1 MGFTVFNWRHSVS
14 CLEALGEL
22 TRGWD
27 PNRSSDF
34 LDGKERR
41 LQLIRRPLQTNKREI
56 TLRRHAGLRFEE
68 MSQSPWRQIDGLA
81 HLSQP
86 QLAEKRSFH
95 QRTDRLHSTITG
107 FRTERFAPTGRSLNC
122 VPCSRHNAQ
131 LTSELVPLSS
141 PHGNG
146 RSRKKW
152 GEEKF

>member
-1 MGFTVFNWRHSVS
+1 MGLTVFNWRHPIGG
-14 CLEALGEL
+14 LEALGEL
-22 TRGWD
+22 ARVGY

-34 LDGKERR
+34 LDRKERR
-41 LQLIRRPLQTNKREI
+41 LQLILGPLQTNKREI

-68 MSQSPWRQIDGLA
+68 MSQSPRRQIDGLA

-86 QLAEKRSFH
+86 QLAVKRSFQQH
-95 QRTDRLHSTITG
+95 ADRLHSTITG

-122 VPCSRHNAQ
+122 VSCSRHNAQ
-131 LTSELVPLSS
+131 LTSELIPLSIA
-141 PHGNG
+141 HGNG